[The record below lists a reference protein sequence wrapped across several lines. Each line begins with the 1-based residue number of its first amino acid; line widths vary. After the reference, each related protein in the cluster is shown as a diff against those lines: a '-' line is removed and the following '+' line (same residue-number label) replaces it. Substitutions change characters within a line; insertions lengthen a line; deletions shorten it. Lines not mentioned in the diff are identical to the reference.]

1 MRHLILFDGM
11 CILCDKGVAFTVSRY
26 SPEDV
31 RISALQSAEGQ
42 RLATAAG
49 VDPHRRDTMVVI
61 CEDGTILTR
70 SDAMLHMCWLLGG
83 AWTLF
88 YPLAVVP
95 HTIRDF
101 VYGAFASRRHW
112 LFGTRNSCAVPTGK
126 LAPFWLRADE
136 VDRWEEA
143 IATKKR

>member
-1 MRHLILFDGM
+1 
-11 CILCDKGVAFTVSRY
+11 
-26 SPEDV
+26 V

-49 VDPHRRDTMVVI
+49 VDPDRLDTMVVI
-61 CEDGTILTR
+61 CEDGTVLTR

-83 AWTLF
+83 AWSLF
-88 YPLAVVP
+88 RPLAVIP

-101 VYGAFASRRHW
+101 VYGTFASRRHR
-112 LFGTRNSCAVPTGK
+112 LFGTRNSCALPTGK

-136 VDRWEEA
+136 VDHWEEA
-143 IATKKR
+143 IATTRKR